1 MVEIAFFSRLCTYTC
16 RCWADQSDEVRQE
29 PEVCDGT
36 TGSRCCQ
43 GVGGGRGCSP
53 GLVVFYVLHC
63 SWKLRGVVEAS
74 SSLSW
79 LAKLVQQLQRGC
91 GSFFVAILAGQ
102 IDLAA
107 AEGLQPHIRFFSGF
121 GAAWRHWGLVPEDD
135 MLSTRII
142 HISRNI
148 LLS

>member
-1 MVEIAFFSRLCTYTC
+1 MPT
-16 RCWADQSDEVRQE
+16 
-29 PEVCDGT
+29 VC
-36 TGSRCCQ
+36 C
-43 GVGGGRGCSP
+43 
-53 GLVVFYVLHC
+53 FLHC

-79 LAKLVQQLQRGC
+79 LAKLIQQLQRGC
-91 GSFFVAILAGQ
+91 GSLVVAILAGQ

-107 AEGLQPHIRFFSGF
+107 AEGLQAHIRFFFSGF
-121 GAAWRHWGLVPEDD
+121 GAAWRRWGLVPEDD